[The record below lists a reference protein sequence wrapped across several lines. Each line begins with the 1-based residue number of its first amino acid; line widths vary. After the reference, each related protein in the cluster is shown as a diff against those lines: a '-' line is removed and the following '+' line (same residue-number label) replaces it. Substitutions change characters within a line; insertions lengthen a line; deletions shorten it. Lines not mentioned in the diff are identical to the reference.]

1 MGEDLADA
9 SRTIEQVLD
18 STLESVDQAERLTL
32 ELARESGFGEE
43 DLDRIGMSVRECMVN
58 AVVHGNRYNSNKKMR
73 LSLSRTPQRLTIR
86 IVDRPRRLSTSHR
99 YRRRE
104 LEIAIVCLV
113 RVRSH
118 VRLAAVGEVTV
129 RVLETGETGHG
140 HDACRRIACRNGVLV
155 RRKRIRAKIRSAS
168 AAADR
173 AGTRERDCAVRGDA
187 HLDDAGAATR
197 HRAR

>member
-58 AVVHGNRYNSNKKMR
+58 AVVHGNRYNSKKKVR

-86 IVDRPRRLSTSHR
+86 IADQGEGFDPVDVPDPVAGDNLLRQSGRGVFLMKTFMDEFAVRRLEPGT
-99 YRRRE
+99 
-104 LEIAIVCLV
+104 
-113 RVRSH
+113 
-118 VRLAAVGEVTV
+118 EVT
-129 RVLETGETGHG
+129 
-140 HDACRRIACRNGVLV
+140 LV
-155 RRKRIRAKIRSAS
+155 KNLVPNEISNS
-168 AAADR
+168 S
-173 AGTRERDCAVRGDA
+173 V
-187 HLDDAGAATR
+187 
-197 HRAR
+197 